1 MYIPTKN
8 RKLIY
13 QYLFNKGVVVVR
25 KDYNLAK
32 NQDIPVSNLE
42 VIKALKSLVSRNL
55 VVEEFNWQI
64 YYFFLNE
71 EGIAYLRGY
80 LNIPE
85 GVVPDTVAKA
95 TVPAAR
101 APRAAA
107 GEEGAAGARGGRP
120 NKLGHEGTFKPRFEG
135 RPRN

>member
-32 NQDIPVSNLE
+32 NPDIPVSNLE

-64 YYFFLNE
+64 YYFFLKE
-71 EGIAYLRGY
+71 EGIAYLRSY

-101 APRAAA
+101 APRS
-107 GEEGAAGARGGRP
+107 EEASARGGPRQ
-120 NKLGHEGTFKPRFEG
+120 NKVGHEGSFKPRFEG